1 MKLAAIFDSVGRVCR
16 VCIEH
21 RNRGE
26 KLAGL
31 SIRHSLPV
39 DHGANLLQNH
49 AAEFL
54 ERGVTLNSI
63 NFHVEPS
70 RPLDIL
76 RQQNSLVEAHRIK
89 NIDINDEPNAPR
101 I

>member
-1 MKLAAIFDSVGRVCR
+1 MKLAAIFDSACRVGRVG
-16 VCIEH
+16 IEH

-31 SIRHSLPV
+31 SLRHSLPV

-49 AAEFL
+49 ADEFF

-63 NFHVEPS
+63 DFHMKPS
-70 RPLDIL
+70 GPLDIL
-76 RQQNSLVEAHRIK
+76 PQQHSLVEAHRSK
-89 NIDINDEPNAPR
+89 DINVNDEPNAPR